1 MISFKLLIIYS
12 FKEYLDKN
20 VSISTQ
26 RISNQFD
33 VSIVIVLL
41 IGIIIM
47 IIGAILNKI
56 NLIEKYELNLLNLSK
71 IIKINI

>member
-1 MISFKLLIIYS
+1 MIIYS
-12 FKEYLDKN
+12 YKEYLDKN

-56 NLIEKYELNLLNLSK
+56 NLIEKYELNLLNFSK

>member
-1 MISFKLLIIYS
+1 MIIY
-12 FKEYLDKN
+12 FYKEYLDKN

-56 NLIEKYELNLLNLSK
+56 NLIEKYELNLLNFSK